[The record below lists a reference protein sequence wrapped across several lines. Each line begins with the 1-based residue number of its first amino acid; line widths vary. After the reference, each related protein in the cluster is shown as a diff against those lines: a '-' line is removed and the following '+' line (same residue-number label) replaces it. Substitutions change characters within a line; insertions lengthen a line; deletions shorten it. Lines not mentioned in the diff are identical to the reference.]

1 MGEHRTK
8 TTVPSVTRSKVSRGD
23 APLVMITAYD
33 HPSARLADAAGV
45 DLLLVGDSLGMVVQ
59 GRPDTLRVT
68 VDEVCYHCRCVARAE
83 PTALVVG
90 DMPWLSY
97 HVGVDDAVRN
107 AGRLVQEGGV
117 QAVKLEGGSQRLPV
131 VRGILD
137 AEIPVMGHLGLTPQS
152 IHALGGFRVQGQE
165 PEAAARILSD
175 AHALQEAG
183 VFALVLEGVPSEL
196 AARVTRELSIPTIG
210 IGAGPDCDGQV
221 LVFHD
226 LLGLSEGPLPRFV
239 RRYESLGDRAVEA
252 LRRYAGDVRSRSF
265 PADGESYHARR
276 PRPVSRQGGRAGGA

>member
-23 APLVMITAYD
+23 APLVMVTAYD

-45 DLLLVGDSLGMVVQ
+45 DLILVGDSLGMVVQ

-68 VDEVCYHCRCVARAE
+68 VDDVCYHCRCVSAAA
-83 PTALVVG
+83 PSALVIG

-97 HVGVDDAVRN
+97 HVGVEDAVRN

-117 QAVKLEGGSQRLPV
+117 QAVKLEGGAQRVPA
-131 VRGILD
+131 VRALLD

-152 IHALGGFRVQGQE
+152 IHALGGFRVQGHE
-165 PEAAARILSD
+165 PEAAERILRD
-175 AHALQEAG
+175 AHLLEEAG
-183 VFALVLEGVPSEL
+183 VFSIVLEGVPAEL
-196 AARVTRELSIPTIG
+196 AARVTEELSIPTIG
-210 IGAGPDCDGQV
+210 IGAGVACDGQV

-226 LLGLSEGPLPRFV
+226 LLGLSAGPLPRFV
-239 RRYESLGDRAVEA
+239 RQYESLGERAEAA
-252 LRRYAGDVRSRSF
+252 LRRFAADVRAGSF
-265 PADGESYHARR
+265 PSDDESYHARR
-276 PRPVSRQGGRAGGA
+276 PRPVSGQAGGA